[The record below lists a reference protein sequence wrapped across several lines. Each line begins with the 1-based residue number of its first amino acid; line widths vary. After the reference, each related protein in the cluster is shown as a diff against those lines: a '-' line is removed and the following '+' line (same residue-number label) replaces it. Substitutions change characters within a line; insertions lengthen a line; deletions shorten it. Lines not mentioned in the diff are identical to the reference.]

1 MKAATRWNDLGPRVA
16 SGLAMAAA
24 GLAALWVGGG
34 VFAALVSGLAGLMM
48 WEAARLFGYPT
59 VPVSVMLD
67 WVADW
72 VMRDMPSLNKP
83 TKYEVRDGGF

>member
-1 MKAATRWNDLGPRVA
+1 MNI
-16 SGLAMAAA
+16 
-24 GLAALWVGGG
+24 
-34 VFAALVSGLAGLMM
+34 
-48 WEAARLFGYPT
+48 T

>member
-34 VFAALVSGLAGLMM
+34 VFAALVSGL
-48 WEAARLFGYPT
+48 
-59 VPVSVMLD
+59 VSALVS
-67 WVADW
+67 AS
-72 VMRDMPSLNKP
+72 PE
-83 TKYEVRDGGF
+83 YVRVV